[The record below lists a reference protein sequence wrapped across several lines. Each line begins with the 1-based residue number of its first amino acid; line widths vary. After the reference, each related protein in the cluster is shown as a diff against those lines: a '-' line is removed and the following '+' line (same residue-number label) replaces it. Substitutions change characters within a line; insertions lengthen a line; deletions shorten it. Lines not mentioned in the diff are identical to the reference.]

1 MFHFH
6 NCFISVSHLII
17 GTRCTVGQLLIKN
30 QAYSSYLK
38 GPMFRAINKTTANT
52 QVDFLMVLVSSGFL
66 LLNKVFCARKRLWKS
81 EHLLFW
87 LIFWP
92 LCKNDKKKLLIDLM
106 NLKSEWLQEA
116 NTEQL
121 HTNWKKKKREI
132 GKTIQ

>member
-1 MFHFH
+1 MLVIKKMLHFH

-66 LLNKVFCARKRLWKS
+66 LLNKVFCARKGL
-81 EHLLFW
+81 
-87 LIFWP
+87 
-92 LCKNDKKKLLIDLM
+92 
-106 NLKSEWLQEA
+106 
-116 NTEQL
+116 
-121 HTNWKKKKREI
+121 
-132 GKTIQ
+132 